1 MSNVT
6 LHIGGR
12 TYTVTC
18 ADGEEGHLVRLA
30 TTIDAK
36 VHSSGMAGQG
46 EARQLLF
53 AALLLADELLDARGG
68 ATPAPATTPDPLAAR
83 LAPALE
89 ALADQLEKCAID
101 LER

>member
-1 MSNVT
+1 MANVT

-12 TYTVTC
+12 TYSVTC
-18 ADGEEGHLVRLA
+18 ADGEEDHLVSLGLA
-30 TTIDAK
+30 IDAK

-46 EARQLLF
+46 EVRQLLF
-53 AALLLADELLDARGG
+53 AALLLADEVQEVRAGV
-68 ATPAPATTPDPLAAR
+68 PASAAEASDPVTQR

-89 ALADQLEKCAID
+89 ALAERLEKCATD